1 MILNFV
7 CKLHFYIFKLHLFQ
21 TRLQITKISQHEQ
34 FQKIAGRIIR
44 EFQQEFT
51 TDLPKIYQPFT
62 NDLPKIYQK

>member
-1 MILNFV
+1 MPTAILENNQ
-7 CKLHFYIFKLHLFQ
+7 KN
-21 TRLQITKISQHEQ
+21 ISNYMSVLTS
-34 FQKIAGRIIR
+34 IAFIMWDIR